1 MVISRGFLFV
11 KITKVTPVDL
21 DNGINEVSLREEF
34 GKSIDILAENLAIAI
49 AESKRWQ
56 GIEQISSEALDEAME
71 LLEISEIRSSFCTFK
86 KSKDGL
92 LIEYNGE
99 HIH

>member
-1 MVISRGFLFV
+1 M

-21 DNGINEVSLREEF
+21 ENGISEVSLREEF
-34 GKSIDILAENLAIAI
+34 GKSIDILAENLAIAM

-56 GIEQISSEALDEAME
+56 GIEQISSEALDEAMD
-71 LLEISEIRSSFCTFK
+71 LLEISELRSSFCTFK

-92 LIEYNGE
+92 LVEYNGE